1 MAYTY
6 EQLSEMNV
14 AQLRD
19 IAKGIDHEA
28 VHGFSTMHKEK
39 LIPALC
45 TALGIEAHKH
55 HTAAKGFN
63 KASGKSGDSCAQETA
78 RRARPEGTPEGIP
91 RDPSSDPSEEEQ
103 AAHDDRITPPPP

>member
-14 AQLRD
+14 TQLRD

-39 LIPALC
+39 LVPALC
-45 TALGIEAHKH
+45 VALGIEAHKH

-63 KASGKSGDSCAQETA
+63 KSAVKAEIRALKKQRDALVPKEKPKEYREILRKIHEKKNQL
-78 RRARPEGTPEGIP
+78 RRMIV
-91 RDPSSDPSEEEQ
+91 
-103 AAHDDRITPPPP
+103 